1 MDSLTAKLRTER
13 QQAVETVTAAAEE
26 EIERLKHEWEGE
38 KQQVGGRQH
47 AGQAPFLRDP
57 GSWSYHVFI

>member
-1 MDSLTAKLRTER
+1 MIVLRCELEDAMDSLTAKLRTER

-38 KQQVGGRQH
+38 KQQVG
-47 AGQAPFLRDP
+47 A
-57 GSWSYHVFI
+57 

>member
-38 KQQVGGRQH
+38 KQQVG
-47 AGQAPFLRDP
+47 A
-57 GSWSYHVFI
+57 